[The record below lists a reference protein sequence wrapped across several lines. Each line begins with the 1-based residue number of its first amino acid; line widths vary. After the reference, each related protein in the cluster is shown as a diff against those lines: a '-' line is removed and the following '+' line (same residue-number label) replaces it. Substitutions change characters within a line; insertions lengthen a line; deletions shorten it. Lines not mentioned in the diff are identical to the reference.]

1 MLINLWD
8 TSVACRVSGCRFHSH
23 YLTNSSINIENRI
36 QCKQG
41 DAARHVST
49 KNTQLHLI
57 LHFYFSP
64 QPAHFQR
71 LVVKLHPHNF
81 FFSCS

>member
-1 MLINLWD
+1 MKNF
-8 TSVACRVSGCRFHSH
+8 G
-23 YLTNSSINIENRI
+23 NS
-36 QCKQG
+36 KQRERG

-57 LHFYFSP
+57 LHFHLSP

-81 FFSCS
+81 LSPNS